1 MASVILDIAMA
12 LAIGLTRFL
21 SQIAIIATTA
31 ILTHEHTAYGIV
43 LAVAIAA
50 YVITSRYVYGRDV
63 DDPADVSGGEE
74 EY

>member
-1 MASVILDIAMA
+1 MASVIFDIAKA

-31 ILTHEHTAYGIV
+31 ILTHQHTAYGIV

-50 YVITSRYVYGRDV
+50 YWITSRYIYRDV

>member
-1 MASVILDIAMA
+1 MASVILDIAKA
-12 LAIGLTRFL
+12 LAIGLTRFA

-31 ILTHEHTAYGIV
+31 ILTHQHTAYGIV
-43 LAVAIAA
+43 LAVAIAS
-50 YVITSRYVYGRDV
+50 YWITNRYIYRDV